1 MPLGSTFMNGIRAL
15 FNKLSLV
22 EVECPSTA
30 HTALEFTILLTQP
43 HKWKDESHVPPYSQ
57 EDGVPCFAM

>member
-43 HKWKDESHVPPYSQ
+43 HK
-57 EDGVPCFAM
+57 